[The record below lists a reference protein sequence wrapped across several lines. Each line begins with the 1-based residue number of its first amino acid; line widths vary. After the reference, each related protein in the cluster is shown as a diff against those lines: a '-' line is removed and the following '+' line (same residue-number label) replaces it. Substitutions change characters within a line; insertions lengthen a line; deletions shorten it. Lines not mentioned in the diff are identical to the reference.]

1 MSETVGQRRFV
12 GVVWFIAAVVGLILA
27 ALVQPIADWGLF
39 PWVLGVL
46 VLLLGLVGLWMA
58 ITGKGHILNATT
70 TIPTQRIIAV
80 GGMIVATVLAL
91 SYLVFDWENWTALD
105 VLTIAVWVSLGAAFL
120 VSFLVTSRAMKG

>member
-12 GVVWFIAAVVGLILA
+12 GVVWFIAAV
-27 ALVQPIADWGLF
+27 
-39 PWVLGVL
+39 
-46 VLLLGLVGLWMA
+46 VGLWMA